1 LRIIIDAVPIDT
13 LTCAIDP
20 NSLYTLQLPIVQ
32 FYLMLRKLQLLQS
45 ATAVSIVMAGLMS
58 GLVGVLANPSPPVT
72 GFTATVQADPNSTTK
87 TVPQPAPT
95 ETPKAVPSVVPLS
108 TPKAVPTAAPNDVAR
123 PTPDIQTGT
132 GKIEVTTVSGKAE
145 VALAKYLTAK
155 GVKFYG
161 AYSCE
166 HCQQQKA
173 LFGAKASEQ
182 LTYIECDAKGENS
195 QRQLCKDMKIKYFPT
210 WIVDGKYF
218 TGTKDLKEI
227 ATLAG
232 YKGSMKF
239 KHLKKNLKKATSTT
253 TNSK

>member
-1 LRIIIDAVPIDT
+1 VTIDT
-13 LTCAIDP
+13 LTCAIDL
-20 NSLYTLQLPIVQ
+20 NSLYILKLPIAQ
-32 FYLMLRKLQLLQS
+32 FYLMLRKIQLLQL
-45 ATAVSIVMAGLMS
+45 ATAISIVMTALTG
-58 GLVGVLANPSPPVT
+58 GLVSVRANPSPPVN
-72 GFTATVQADPNSTTK
+72 GGTATVQADPNSTPK
-87 TVPQPAPT
+87 TVPQPVPI

-108 TPKAVPTAAPNDVAR
+108 TPKVVPTAAPNDGAR
-123 PTPDIQTGT
+123 TTPDIQTGT

-210 WIVDGKYF
+210 WSIDGKYF

-227 ATLAG
+227 ATLTG

-239 KHLKKNLKKATSTT
+239 RHLKKNLKKANSTT